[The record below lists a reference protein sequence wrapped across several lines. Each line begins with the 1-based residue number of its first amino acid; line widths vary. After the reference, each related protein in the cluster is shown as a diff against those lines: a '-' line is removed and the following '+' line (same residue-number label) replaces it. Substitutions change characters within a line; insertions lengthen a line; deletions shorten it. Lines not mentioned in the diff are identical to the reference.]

1 MIGAA
6 TGSHRHLPPALVGV
20 PYEEGTYWRKGTKH
34 GPARIRE
41 HLRKLR
47 GYSLSADRSVRHAPA
62 EIDRGDLQLDQYDHA
77 RAFRQIEDAIASVLA
92 DGRAPVVIG
101 GDHSIT
107 LPIVRALARRLG
119 AGSFGI
125 IHLDAHSDT
134 FDPVDGF
141 RYHHGAAFRNIVE
154 EGLVVPRAIHQ
165 LGIRGQ
171 VRDGGLQFVE
181 TTGIHCV
188 RMRAFRARGASIAAF
203 VADRSL
209 PYYVSIDI
217 DVVDPAFAPGTGT
230 PVPGGMTSAEILDAM
245 IELRDYQVIGL
256 DLVEVAPP
264 YDSSEITS
272 VLAANLIHEALA
284 NIDFVG

>member
-1 MIGAA
+1 M
-6 TGSHRHLPPALVGV
+6 TTTRHRAPVLLGV

-41 HLRKLR
+41 KLR
-47 GYSLSADRSVRHAPA
+47 DLRPYSLSAERPVRHAPA
-62 EIDRGDLQLDQYDHA
+62 AIDRGDVSLDQYDHA
-77 RAFRQIEDAIASVLA
+77 RASRQIEDAVAATLA
-92 DGRAPVVIG
+92 EDRAPVIIG

-107 LPIVRALARRLG
+107 LPIVRALAARLG

-134 FDPVDGF
+134 FDAVDGF
-141 RYHHGAAFRNIVE
+141 RYHHGATFRNIVE
-154 EGLVVPRAIHQ
+154 EELVHPRAIHQ

-171 VRDGGLQFVE
+171 VRDGGLHFVE
-181 TTGIHCV
+181 RTGIHCV
-188 RMRAFRARGASIAAF
+188 KMRAFRERGASIAAF

-230 PVPGGMTSAEILDAM
+230 PVPGGMTSAEILDVM
-245 IELRDYQVIGL
+245 IELRDYHVLGL